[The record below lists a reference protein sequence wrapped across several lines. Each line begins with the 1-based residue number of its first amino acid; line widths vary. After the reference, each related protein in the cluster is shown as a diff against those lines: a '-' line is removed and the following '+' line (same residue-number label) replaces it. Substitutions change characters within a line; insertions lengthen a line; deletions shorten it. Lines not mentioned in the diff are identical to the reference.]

1 MSDAYPSSILLFAA
15 CFVSF
20 GSAGWLNFSFLEAF
34 WFFFPSGPCFWSNR
48 KQVEKFRRGNGIFY
62 RADLSSLSYSFNY
75 FFNRKLHT
83 EPFLFWPFLDF
94 YSLLNVV
101 NWKTHVNMWTFT
113 LYRGWQKQTGGLNW
127 CRVDCLPL
135 PLVEYVWGCGIQFQK
150 ILPALTQFFCLL
162 PIPISHFHMELQF
175 LMMFMLEQF
184 HGSFFLKKWVNLIRH
199 DTTQAIYYPFFLQWW
214 GCFNYVWTYDF
225 VRDLICIFL
234 SRRMSLFEC
243 SSSCLYACGVMKK
256 STC

>member
-1 MSDAYPSSILLFAA
+1 MGSFIGQTCLHCLIVSTISSIYDQ
-15 CFVSF
+15 
-20 GSAGWLNFSFLEAF
+20 
-34 WFFFPSGPCFWSNR
+34 
-48 KQVEKFRRGNGIFY
+48 KK
-62 RADLSSLSYSFNY
+62 NY

-101 NWKTHVNMWTFT
+101 NWKTHVNMRTFT

-184 HGSFFLKKWVNLIRH
+184 HGSFFSEKVSEFNQTWHNTSYLLS
-199 DTTQAIYYPFFLQWW
+199 FLLAMM
-214 GCFNYVWTYDF
+214 
-225 VRDLICIFL
+225 RLL
-234 SRRMSLFEC
+234 
-243 SSSCLYACGVMKK
+243 
-256 STC
+256 